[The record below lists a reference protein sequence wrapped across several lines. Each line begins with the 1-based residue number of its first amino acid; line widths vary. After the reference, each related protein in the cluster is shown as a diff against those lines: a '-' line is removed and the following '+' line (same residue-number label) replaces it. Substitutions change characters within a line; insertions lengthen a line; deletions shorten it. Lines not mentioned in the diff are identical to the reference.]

1 MCFRTVALTT
11 PLCCDYVGAAAA
23 DRDTH
28 SAYAAFKSRTDD
40 GARHKHTVVNLAN
53 TRRSGRQHR
62 SSEEIDV
69 MGRDGF
75 EGHATFG
82 AAARRS
88 PCVLLDV
95 HECANIFTW
104 TYIY

>member
-1 MCFRTVALTT
+1 MCFRAVALTT

-40 GARHKHTVVNLAN
+40 GARRVNLAN
-53 TRRSGRQHR
+53 TRRRGRQNR

-88 PCVLLDV
+88 PRVHLDV
-95 HECANIFTW
+95 HECANICTW